1 MCSIVLGE
9 FIEGAEESSWGR
21 GAGRVATGV
30 DVRCRAYCLVSKVE
44 GMLVVVVV
52 EVAEEGG
59 FGVKSA
65 GCVMTVVSTSWDG
78 ACEGI
83 NHCCCWWSRW

>member
-1 MCSIVLGE
+1 MAAGVYVCC
-9 FIEGAEESSWGR
+9 GAYG
-21 GAGRVATGV
+21 
-30 DVRCRAYCLVSKVE
+30 LVSKVE

-65 GCVMTVVSTSWDG
+65 GCVMTVVGTSWDG
-78 ACEGI
+78 ACEGF
-83 NHCCCWWSRW
+83 NHCCCW

>member
-9 FIEGAEESSWGR
+9 FIERAEESSWGC
-21 GAGRVATGV
+21 GAGCVATGV

-52 EVAEEGG
+52 EVVEEGG
-59 FGVKSA
+59 FGVEWTGGVGA
-65 GCVMTVVSTSWDG
+65 VVSTSWDG

-83 NHCCCWWSRW
+83 NHCCCWRSQL

>member
-21 GAGRVATGV
+21 GAGCVATGV

-52 EVAEEGG
+52 
-59 FGVKSA
+59 
-65 GCVMTVVSTSWDG
+65 
-78 ACEGI
+78 
-83 NHCCCWWSRW
+83 